1 MTVTVISD
9 AQLLIGGLL
18 LLAALLAAIFVWL
31 YRDQLGD
38 LNLLDRLDGLRGTA
52 PRERP
57 DKPIVGYDEDIK
69 RQVEIA
75 LTLAGRDL
83 LGNPDLSWADVQDII
98 TWDQILAYLE
108 DLDRRLSALEQRVTS
123 PPAGGLV
130 PP

>member
-18 LLAALLAAIFVWL
+18 LLAALLAVILVRL
-31 YRDQLGD
+31 YRDQLEN
-38 LNLLDRLDGLRGTA
+38 LNLLDRLDGLRM
-52 PRERP
+52 ERP
-57 DKPIVGYDEDIK
+57 DTPIVGYDEDIK

>member
-1 MTVTVISD
+1 MTETVITD
-9 AQLLIGGLL
+9 AQLFIGGLL
-18 LLAALLAAIFVWL
+18 LLAALLAAVLIRL
-31 YRDQLGD
+31 YRDQLAD
-38 LNLLDRLDGLRGTA
+38 LNLLDRLAGRRGTA

-57 DKPIVGYDEDIK
+57 DKPIVGYDEEIK

-83 LGNPDLSWADVQDII
+83 LGNPDLSWADVQDVI

-108 DLDRRLSALEQRVTS
+108 DLDRRLSALEQLATS
-123 PPAGGLV
+123 PPAGGLA